1 MDTMRIDEL
10 LKQLLASVPEALGSV
25 RSDLE
30 RNFRAVLQSQLQRL
44 DLASRTEFEVQV
56 RLLER
61 ARGRIDQLEAGVVA
75 LEKRVH
81 ELEQEIPPASD

>member
-1 MDTMRIDEL
+1 MDTTRIDEL
-10 LKQLLASVPEALGSV
+10 LKQLLASVPETLGSV

-30 RNFRAVLQSQLQRL
+30 RNFRAVLQSQMQRL

-61 ARGRIDQLEAGVVA
+61 ARGRIDQLEARVVA

-81 ELEQEIPPASD
+81 ELEEEIPPASD